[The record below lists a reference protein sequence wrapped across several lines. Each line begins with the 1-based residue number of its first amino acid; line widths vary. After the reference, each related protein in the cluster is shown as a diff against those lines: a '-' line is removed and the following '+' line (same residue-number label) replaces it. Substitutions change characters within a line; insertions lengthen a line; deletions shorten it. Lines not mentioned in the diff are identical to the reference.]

1 MIRDILT
8 GGAWG
13 VLFGLAWFAA
23 SLAAALVIGRWMRG
37 PKTPVPG
44 AEPEERTTYL
54 PSAPAP
60 GLPRTDYGLPL
71 ASIHFYPDGLT
82 VVDDHMRQRTI
93 EIGPVTEG
101 EADAAFLARIERE
114 LREP

>member
-1 MIRDILT
+1 MIADILA
-8 GGAWG
+8 GAG
-13 VLFGLAWFAA
+13 AAFLTCAFAA
-23 SLAAALVIGRWMRG
+23 GLFYAARTVIRPLRG

-44 AEPEERTTYL
+44 GT
-54 PSAPAP
+54 PSARTAHPALPP
-60 GLPRTDYGLPL
+60 GTGPL
-71 ASIHFYPDGLT
+71 TSVHFYPDGLT

-93 EIGPVTEG
+93 EIAPVTEG

>member
-13 VLFGLAWFAA
+13 VLFGAAWFAA
-23 SLAAALVIGRWMRG
+23 SLGAALVIGRWMRG

-44 AEPEERTTYL
+44 GTPSARTTQAL
-54 PSAPAP
+54 SPGTAP
-60 GLPRTDYGLPL
+60 LT
-71 ASIHFYPDGLT
+71 SVHFYPDGLT

>member
-1 MIRDILT
+1 MIADVLAGAGAAFLT
-8 GGAWG
+8 CA
-13 VLFGLAWFAA
+13 FAA
-23 SLAAALVIGRWMRG
+23 GLFYAARTVIRPLRG

-44 AEPEERTTYL
+44 AT
-54 PSAPAP
+54 PSARTAHPALPP
-60 GLPRTDYGLPL
+60 GTGPL
-71 ASIHFYPDGLT
+71 TSVHFYPGGLT

-93 EIGPVTEG
+93 EIAPVTEG

>member
-1 MIRDILT
+1 MIADILA
-8 GGAWG
+8 GAG
-13 VLFGLAWFAA
+13 AAFLTCAFAA
-23 SLAAALVIGRWMRG
+23 GLFYAARTIIRPLRG

-44 AEPEERTTYL
+44 AT
-54 PSAPAP
+54 PSARTAHPALPP
-60 GLPRTDYGLPL
+60 GTGPL
-71 ASIHFYPDGLT
+71 TSVHFYPGGLT

-93 EIGPVTEG
+93 EIAPVTEG

>member
-44 AEPEERTTYL
+44 AT
-54 PSAPAP
+54 PSARTAHPALPP
-60 GLPRTDYGLPL
+60 GTGPL
-71 ASIHFYPDGLT
+71 TSVHFYPDGLT

-93 EIGPVTEG
+93 EIAPVTEG

>member
-1 MIRDILT
+1 MIADVLAGAGAAFLT
-8 GGAWG
+8 CA
-13 VLFGLAWFAA
+13 FAA
-23 SLAAALVIGRWMRG
+23 GLFYAARTIIRPLRG

-44 AEPEERTTYL
+44 AT
-54 PSAPAP
+54 PSARTAHPALPP
-60 GLPRTDYGLPL
+60 GTGPL
-71 ASIHFYPDGLT
+71 TSVHFYPDGLT

-93 EIGPVTEG
+93 EIAPVTEG